1 MVIAILAALLL
12 PALAQA
18 KVKAQRVECMNNIH
32 QIELAINM
40 YAGDNK
46 DKLPASTTVGSWAWD
61 LPWDIGDQMIANG
74 MQKKTFYCTGTRPR
88 FTDADDF
95 DGVDPKPAANYSLW
109 TFGQPNFHVCGYLFA
124 FQSPFLSP
132 TNRNSTLQPESVAI
146 SSLPGSP
153 TMPPQPNSDRV
164 LIADATIS
172 ASASDTYANRNS
184 ANFTSVDGGYA
195 PHGVTKPHISPH
207 LNGGIP
213 VGGTLGFKDGHG
225 AWRKFN
231 VPGRR
236 SSADREQPCLP
247 LALRPSRTAPRR
259 HDSSTGSPPPYP
271 SPEPCRA

>member
-1 MVIAILAALLL
+1 MIPGLWCARRSTGLRASLLAGPPGEQPAVALTEPRQGVSMLSKASHSDFRPQALAHKSGPSRPAGSRGFSLIELLVVITIIAILAALLL

-18 KVKAQRVECMNNIH
+18 KVKAQRVECMDNIH

-74 MQKKTFYCTGTRPR
+74 MQKKTFYCTGTKPR
-88 FTDADDF
+88 FTDADNF
-95 DGVDPKPAANYSLW
+95 DG
-109 TFGQPNFHVCGYLFA
+109 
-124 FQSPFLSP
+124 
-132 TNRNSTLQPESVAI
+132 
-146 SSLPGSP
+146 
-153 TMPPQPNSDRV
+153 V

-231 VPGRR
+231 APGTHMDQR
-236 SSADREQPCLP
+236 AD
-247 LALRPSRTAPRR
+247 S
-259 HDSSTGSPPPYP
+259 GVGFWW
-271 SPEPCRA
+271 